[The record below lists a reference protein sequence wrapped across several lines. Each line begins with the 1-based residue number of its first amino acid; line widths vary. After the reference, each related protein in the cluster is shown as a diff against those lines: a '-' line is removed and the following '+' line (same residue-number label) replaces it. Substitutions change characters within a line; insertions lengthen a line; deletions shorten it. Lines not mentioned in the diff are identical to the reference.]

1 MLANALASFV
11 ELMDHGIVSWDI
23 LETPFI
29 NMVASYVNNQTSR
42 PQEAKVVQA
51 SLSILESIVLNSS
64 AKYGQVE
71 KEVGFPNLILR
82 LENQNPIIQQNAL
95 SLINALFLKADPAKR
110 KIIAGTLCTKQ
121 IRNVILQ
128 NIVQVSSGEV
138 GSEMAHQ
145 LYVMQTL
152 CFGLLEER
160 MNTKMDPQ
168 DQDAHEKIKVHINIV
183 LYIYI
188 YKQLLK
194 NCKVGE
200 NINSIHLYQMDNK
213 YLDMISFIR
222 FNSHYTLCKQI
233 TIIFFF
239 EFRSY
244 IKLHLNWTLLLVETL
259 IDDKLDNSPK
269 IIKNWALSMI

>member
-42 PQEAKVVQA
+42 PQEAKVVQS

-71 KEVGFPNLILR
+71 KEVGFPNLVLR

-110 KIIAGTLCTKQ
+110 KIIASTLCTKQ
-121 IRNVILQ
+121 VRNVILQ
-128 NIVQVSSGEV
+128 NIIQTSSGEV

-168 DQDAHEKIKVHINIV
+168 DQDAHEKIKV
-183 LYIYI
+183 
-188 YKQLLK
+188 
-194 NCKVGE
+194 
-200 NINSIHLYQMDNK
+200 SIHLLFLLNSLTVHFNF
-213 YLDMISFIR
+213 YLFSNLGI
-222 FNSHYTLCKQI
+222 
-233 TIIFFF
+233 
-239 EFRSY
+239 
-244 IKLHLNWTLLLVETL
+244 
-259 IDDKLDNSPK
+259 
-269 IIKNWALSMI
+269 A

>member
-29 NMVASYVNNQTSR
+29 NVVASYVNNSVNNQTYK
-42 PQEAKVVQA
+42 PQEAKVVQS

-71 KEVGFPNLILR
+71 KEVGFPNLVLR
-82 LENQNPIIQQNAL
+82 LENQNPIIKQNSL

-110 KIIAGTLCTKQ
+110 KIVANTLCSKQ
-121 IRNVILQ
+121 VRDVILQ
-128 NIVQVSSGEV
+128 NIIQTSSGEV

-168 DQDAHEKIKVHINIV
+168 DQDAHEKIKVPSN
-183 LYIYI
+183 L
-188 YKQLLK
+188 
-194 NCKVGE
+194 
-200 NINSIHLYQMDNK
+200 
-213 YLDMISFIR
+213 
-222 FNSHYTLCKQI
+222 
-233 TIIFFF
+233 
-239 EFRSY
+239 
-244 IKLHLNWTLLLVETL
+244 
-259 IDDKLDNSPK
+259 
-269 IIKNWALSMI
+269 

>member
-29 NMVASYVNNQTSR
+29 NVVASYVNNSVNNQTCK
-42 PQEAKVVQA
+42 PQEAKVVQS

-71 KEVGFPNLILR
+71 KEVGFPNLVLR
-82 LENQNPIIQQNAL
+82 LENQNPIIKQNSL

-110 KIIAGTLCTKQ
+110 KIVANTLCSKQ
-121 IRNVILQ
+121 VRDVILQ
-128 NIVQVSSGEV
+128 NIIQTSSGEV

-168 DQDAHEKIKVHINIV
+168 DQDAHEKIKVPVH
-183 LYIYI
+183 
-188 YKQLLK
+188 
-194 NCKVGE
+194 
-200 NINSIHLYQMDNK
+200 K
-213 YLDMISFIR
+213 YFI
-222 FNSHYTLCKQI
+222 FI
-233 TIIFFF
+233 TANFK
-239 EFRSY
+239 EY
-244 IKLHLNWTLLLVETL
+244 W
-259 IDDKLDNSPK
+259 
-269 IIKNWALSMI
+269 W